1 MKSRPVCPLSQKGK
15 QPVAKVNHLMS
26 MRILMSS
33 TAGAGHV
40 SPLIPFAE
48 ACVRAGNELRIAV
61 PDKAL
66 PIVEGAGLAGLP
78 VGYPPEEETGPIWE
92 RVERA
97 SPDQKEEIVIHEVF
111 GRLYTRAALPGNAHR
126 GGNLAPGPDHR
137 RVG

>member
-40 SPLIPFAE
+40 GPLIPFAE
-48 ACVRAGNELRIAV
+48 ASVQAGHEVRIAV

-78 VGYPPEEETGPIWE
+78 VGYPSEEETGPVWE

-97 SPDQKEEIVIHEVF
+97 SP
-111 GRLYTRAALPGNAHR
+111 GREGRDRHQ
-126 GGNLAPGPDHR
+126 
-137 RVG
+137 